1 MEGMIWSDMLFL
13 LYSRDYNYYTPGTE
27 ARIRTAQERLK
38 DYLRGSLEPLEELE
52 QPRLDMTVSP
62 WNPFS
67 RIVTGSV
74 KF

>member
-1 MEGMIWSDMLFL
+1 MIWSDMFFR
-13 LYSRDYNYYTPGTE
+13 LYSRDHNYYTPSTE

-38 DYLRGSLEPLEELE
+38 DYLWGSLEGLEELE
-52 QPRLDMTVSP
+52 RPRLGMTVSP